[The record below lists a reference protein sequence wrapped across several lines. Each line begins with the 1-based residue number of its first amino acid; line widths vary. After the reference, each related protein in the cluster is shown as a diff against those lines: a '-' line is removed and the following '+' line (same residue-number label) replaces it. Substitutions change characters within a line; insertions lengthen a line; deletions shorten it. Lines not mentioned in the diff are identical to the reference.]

1 MDATIQTIQREKYF
15 KDNIEYIDKLN
26 DEGNQTFKLRANEFA
41 DLTNEESVSSPAGNK
56 ISNQTNSLETIT
68 FKYKDLTRIPM
79 TMDWREKGAI
89 MKRFVKTL
97 REIMEKHST

>member
-1 MDATIQTIQREKYF
+1 MDSTIQTIQREKYF

-26 DEGNQTFKLRANEFA
+26 NEGNQTFKLRANEFA
-41 DLTNEESVSSPAGNK
+41 DLTNEESISSPAGSK

-68 FKYKDLTRIPM
+68 FKYKDLTKIPM

-89 MKRFVKTL
+89 MKRFVETL